1 MNTQT
6 TKLTS
11 TRLIDH
17 SDHAQLYAVYY
28 GSQRVG
34 RIHVSY
40 GAVTTEITALSHTRG
55 TKTFDL
61 MTDALYWITE
71 R

>member
-1 MNTQT
+1 MTQT

-11 TRLIDH
+11 TRLIDY
-17 SDHAQLYAVYY
+17 SDHAQTYAVYY

-34 RIHVSY
+34 RVHVNY

-55 TKTFDL
+55 TTRTFEL

>member
-1 MNTQT
+1 MTQT
-6 TKLTS
+6 TNLTS
-11 TRLIDH
+11 TRLIDY
-17 SDHAQLYAVYY
+17 SDHAQTYAVYY

-34 RIHVSY
+34 RVHVNY
-40 GAVTTEITALSHTRG
+40 GAVTTEITALSHKG
-55 TKTFDL
+55 TKVFEL